1 WLRRQDSNL
10 QPPGYEPGVL
20 PAALPSNAPEAR
32 PFITCLA
39 LSFDRLESCGCE
51 LGRNFIDV
59 VNLVTPCLCFL
70 QAGSY
75 RKELSNDLCGP
86 RALLPSDFAFIYFW
100 HTDLRLINR
109 TSMPEIHIVQGF
121 SDRMSQSPPPVCS
134 RTRSIPRTDD
144 LARVDQLIAPAPDT
158 QYRSISHGV
167 RADDLADVL
176 ANQPFATGITQ
187 GFNLTVQHRCR
198 NPVRS
203 GMLQMLPDIR
213 FKRCE

>member
-1 WLRRQDSNL
+1 INIEKNTLDKRLTIITVSHKNAPRESEDSVGREMLITGRRRQLVAPAGFNL
-10 QPPGYEPGVL
+10 QPPGYESGVL
-20 PAALPSNAPEAR
+20 PAALPSDAPEAR
-32 PFITCLA
+32 PFITCLT
-39 LSFDRLESCGCE
+39 LSFYMLESGGCE

-121 SDRMSQSPPPVCS
+121 
-134 RTRSIPRTDD
+134 
-144 LARVDQLIAPAPDT
+144 
-158 QYRSISHGV
+158 
-167 RADDLADVL
+167 
-176 ANQPFATGITQ
+176 
-187 GFNLTVQHRCR
+187 
-198 NPVRS
+198 
-203 GMLQMLPDIR
+203 
-213 FKRCE
+213 